1 MIVEKSYNEVYSI
14 RKGKTMKGGYIFYYG
29 WARGFDFVNGNED
42 DTIGFLLSFCDMDYE
57 SEEQFRS
64 EFRNQLKE
72 RNIKVDDVEKLIDKV
87 IKKMDFVPWG

>member
-1 MIVEKSYNEVYSI
+1 
-14 RKGKTMKGGYIFYYG
+14 
-29 WARGFDFVNGNED
+29 
-42 DTIGFLLSFCDMDYE
+42 MDYE